1 MEKTTREA
9 PRQRVGGRERR
20 GNEVREDSKA
30 ESERKR
36 KREIRGIYDGGPT
49 YVSTHYGP
57 RGIKGA
63 AFTTSHIQSF
73 TAPEI

>member
-1 MEKTTREA
+1 MRKDKEGERE
-9 PRQRVGGRERR
+9 
-20 GNEVREDSKA
+20 
-30 ESERKR
+30 